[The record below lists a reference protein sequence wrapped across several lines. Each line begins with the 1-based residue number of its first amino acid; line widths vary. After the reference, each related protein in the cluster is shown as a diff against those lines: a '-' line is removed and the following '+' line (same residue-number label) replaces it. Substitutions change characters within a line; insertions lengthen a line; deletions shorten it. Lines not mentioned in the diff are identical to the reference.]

1 MNDQPFHH
9 TPDHYSWLTQHS
21 TSQHPGQHAIWGHDH
36 DGAYRQLPL
45 AEPSVA
51 YALLITPDGPTLWHH
66 HVLLFGSAASV
77 WAYNRFGDV
86 LTTLSRTLT
95 ATPVLHYVDDYGA
108 IEPTH
113 LANSSF
119 TAFEDLN
126 GTLGFHMKQS
136 KRQPPL
142 DRHKIQGVYIHHFAD
157 HTEIQPCPARITRII
172 ADLQTAISARSLS
185 PDLARKLAGKCS
197 FTATQL
203 FGRVG
208 RFAIRTLY
216 DQAFSRHDSLPN
228 HAIPGLQPLT
238 NILQHS
244 YPRHVPHHPTPVET
258 AIIYTDAFYKP
269 GEVPIRS
276 ADLIPEQSIE
286 LTKSASNGWAAV
298 LFSPHGYRTTVLFG
312 HVPHNLLLQ
321 FAHNNTFIYF
331 LEAWAAI
338 IAPVLFQPL
347 LTPQYAQLC
356 DNEAA
361 KMAIIKGTGKHQPM
375 NNLLGSHWAWHNR
388 HQITPHMFRVPSKAN
403 IADPFSRMDFDISTQ
418 LGWRVLEPP
427 HRAILKRTF
436 QILGNTSFA
445 HETGFE
451 NVQDIK
457 TFHEVLLSPSSAL

>member
-1 MNDQPFHH
+1 M
-9 TPDHYSWLTQHS
+9 
-21 TSQHPGQHAIWGHDH
+21 AC
-36 DGAYRQLPL
+36 
-45 AEPSVA
+45 
-51 YALLITPDGPTLWHH
+51 ALLIAPDGPTLWHH

-108 IEPTH
+108 IEPEQFAT
-113 LANSSF
+113 SSF

-142 DRHKIQGVYIHHFAD
+142 DRHKIQGVYIHHFAQ
-157 HTEIQPCPARITRII
+157 HTEIQPCPDRVARIIS
-172 ADLQTAISARSLS
+172 DLQTAISTRSLS

-216 DQAFSRHDSLPN
+216 DHAFSRHDSLPN
-228 HAIPGLQPLT
+228 HAIPGLQTLT

-244 YPRHVPHHPTPVET
+244 YPVRYHIIPHQLRWPSFTLMPFTNQVK
-258 AIIYTDAFYKP
+258 F
-269 GEVPIRS
+269 RS
-276 ADLIPEQSIE
+276 AAEQSIE

-298 LFSPHGYRTTVLFG
+298 LFSPYEHRTIVLFG
-312 HVPHNLLLQ
+312 HVPHKLLLQ
-321 FAHNNTFIYF
+321 FAHNNAFIYF

-338 IAPVLFQPL
+338 IAPVLLQPL

-361 KMAIIKGTGKHQPM
+361 KMAIIKGAGKHQPM

-388 HQITPHMFRVPSKAN
+388 RKMTPHMFRVPSKAN
-403 IADPFSRMDFDISTQ
+403 IADPFSRMDFTISTQ
-418 LGWRVLEPP
+418 PGWRVLEPP
-427 HRAILKRTF
+427 HRALWKRTF
-436 QILGNTSFA
+436 QILGS
-445 HETGFE
+445 
-451 NVQDIK
+451 Q
-457 TFHEVLLSPSSAL
+457 TFHDILLSPSSAPLVGRSTVDCRRTPTGWTSDGLSIPHMTDP